1 MNTSYESI
9 NSRPAKI
16 LIKISTK
23 LEKFLEFVGKIGAW
37 LAIPLIAIIT
47 FDIISRK
54 FFYEEVLA
62 IATILKIE
70 EYITSTKLQ
79 EMEWH
84 LHAALFLLALGYAY
98 LKNSHVRI
106 EVIRESF
113 STKLKCILEILGVLI
128 FVLPY
133 TGLIIYFGLDF
144 VSRSYQMNE
153 ISAAQTGLS
162 HRFIIKSF
170 IPLGMGFLWLSGISV
185 LLRNIVYL
193 ISINNKDIELE
204 KLSKDISPE
213 LRSPAEELEIIKQAQ
228 EKEMA

>member
-37 LAIPLIAIIT
+37 LAIPLIAIII
-47 FDIISRK
+47 FDIISRR
-54 FFYEEVLA
+54 FFVLG
-62 IATILKIE
+62 
-70 EYITSTKLQ
+70 STKLQ

-153 ISAAQTGLS
+153 VSAALTGLS
-162 HRFIIKSF
+162 HRWIIKSF
-170 IPLGMGFLWLSGISV
+170 IPMGMGFLWLSGISV

-193 ISINNKDIELE
+193 ISLNKKDMELE